1 MDYNDYRDV
10 FYFLQYQFYIRGEQH
25 KKEFEIAV
33 NSVNIEDKDIYVT
46 LSEVTYFPLF
56 NFLRNLAESASKIHY
71 AWNILKCPQNQ
82 RETAK
87 PEIKRTPRGMKKA
100 EAEGALLMPSRGN
113 KPTLLCP
120 YDTPDFPVDEW
131 KYMMFEIPKGH
142 RKNHFSSMYKSL
154 LVYDAVIHGITKGD
168 IAEFYQQ
175 ETIESLIKFR
185 RLSLDEYM
193 PGIFCRYSAETR
205 ILREQFGRS
214 SFSTSDKNAGSKF
227 KNGFIKE
234 REVDRYL
241 TNAYSM
247 IRIAESGCFK
257 EYPHHFK

>member
-1 MDYNDYRDV
+1 MDFHEYRDV

-25 KKEFEIAV
+25 KKEWDIVVNTGKKESRDIFSILFEFS
-33 NSVNIEDKDIYVT
+33 N
-46 LSEVTYFPLF
+46 FPVF
-56 NFLRNLAESASKIHY
+56 NFLRNLVTSASEIHY
-71 AWNILKCPQNQ
+71 AWNILKCPPILKSATKTQI
-82 RETAK
+82 R
-87 PEIKRTPRGMKKA
+87 RTPRGVKKA
-100 EAEGALLMPSRGN
+100 DAVGALLMTSRGN
-113 KPTLLCP
+113 KPVLLCP

-193 PGIFCRYSAETR
+193 PGIFCRYSAETW

-234 REVDRYL
+234 SAVKRYL
-241 TNAYSM
+241 TNAYSL
-247 IRIAESGCFK
+247 IRIAEKGCFK